1 LANAFRALTFEKP
14 ILVIFW
20 RARRV
25 FERADDEDSLEEG
38 TDGNGGSGAAFSGA
52 TFETFLLALISL
64 SRDRRDPI

>member
-1 LANAFRALTFEKP
+1 
-14 ILVIFW
+14 LVILW

-38 TDGNGGSGAAFSGA
+38 TDGNGGSEATFSGAAFEA
-52 TFETFLLALISL
+52 FLLPLISP